1 MPAHLSG
8 LMEGVNTMPIRFLK
22 NASEIADVSKASP
35 LPVSVERAAPA
46 KLVDTL
52 LIASTTIIITQN
64 RDLLDSTTTELPTLD
79 NCLQYGKLL
88 WTYFRES
95 DAATTYRILARAT
108 DHNGAPLA
116 SGWLELATGTL
127 PGAANSWNR
136 LEIPTSGYGHYDQYR
151 IEVWRTAGSNYT
163 LISKI
168 VGVR

>member
-1 MPAHLSG
+1 
-8 LMEGVNTMPIRFLK
+8 MPIRFLK

-46 KLVDTL
+46 KPVDTL
-52 LIASTTIIITQN
+52 LIASTTITTTANI
-64 RDLLDSTTTELPTLD
+64 DLLGFTNTELPTLD

-88 WTYFRES
+88 WTLFRTG

-116 SGWLELATGTL
+116 NGWLVLETKTL
-127 PGAANSWNR
+127 LSVANSWSR
-136 LEIPTSGYGHYDQYR
+136 VVIPSTGFGYFDQYR
-151 IEVWRTAGSNYT
+151 IEVWRTDGSDYT

-168 VGVR
+168 VGVW